1 MKSNEELF
9 KELQA
14 RLDKEYEDLT
24 NELMKLEPRDIIGR
38 SYEFVLK
45 EEMKDLYYSDK
56 DLGRYEIKAL
66 LSLDNTLDYLYDSW
80 ICTDFQINNEVRD
93 ALEDEVMELSKDYI
107 NENLERCSDKD
118 KYTIIAAA
126 FEQLNYFD
134 LCKDIKEKYKL
145 SEYETMNPLLI
156 KEIMDTGGTKDIYNF
171 FKNILN
177 NDELKYVALK
187 REHNEKLH
195 NNISNVVL
203 PILEKKI
210 KNKDR
215 DDR

>member
-14 RLDKEYEDLT
+14 KLDKEYEDLT
-24 NELMKLEPRDIIGR
+24 NEVIKLEPRDIINR
-38 SYEFVLK
+38 SYEFVIK
-45 EEMKDLYYSDK
+45 EEIKDLYFDNK
-56 DLGRYEIKAL
+56 DLERYDIKAL
-66 LSLDNTLDYLYDSW
+66 LSLDNTLDYLYNSW
-80 ICTDFQINNEVRD
+80 ICTDFQINNEIRD
-93 ALEDEVMELSKDYI
+93 ALEDEVMELSKVFI
-107 NENLERCSDKD
+107 NKNLEKCKNKD
-118 KYTIIAAA
+118 KYIIIADA

>member
-14 RLDKEYEDLT
+14 KLDKEYEDLT
-24 NELMKLEPRDIIGR
+24 NEVIKLEPKDIIGR

-80 ICTDFQINNEVRD
+80 ICTDFQINNEIRD
-93 ALEDEVMELSKDYI
+93 ALEDEVMELSKVFI
-107 NENLERCSDKD
+107 NKNLEKCKNKD
-118 KYTIIAAA
+118 KYIIIADVI
-126 FEQLNYFD
+126 EQLNYYD
-134 LCKDIKEKYKL
+134 LCSNFKEKYKL
-145 SEYETMNPLLI
+145 SEYENMNPLLI

>member
-118 KYTIIAAA
+118 KYTIIADA
-126 FEQLNYFD
+126 FEKLNYFD

-210 KNKDR
+210 KNKNKK
-215 DDR
+215 

>member
-14 RLDKEYEDLT
+14 KLDKEYENLT
-24 NELMKLEPRDIIGR
+24 NEVIKLKPRDIINR
-38 SYEFVLK
+38 SYEFVIK
-45 EEMKDLYYSDK
+45 EEIKDLYFDNK
-56 DLGRYEIKAL
+56 DLERYDIKAL
-66 LSLDNTLDYLYDSW
+66 LSLDNTLDYLYNSW
-80 ICTDFQINNEVRD
+80 ICTDFQINNEIRD
-93 ALEDEVMELSKDYI
+93 ALEDEVMELSKVFI
-107 NENLERCSDKD
+107 NKNLEKCKNKD
-118 KYTIIAAA
+118 KYIIIADA

>member
-14 RLDKEYEDLT
+14 KLDKEYEDLT
-24 NELMKLEPRDIIGR
+24 NEVIKLEPRDIINR

-93 ALEDEVMELSKDYI
+93 ALSDEVMELSKDYI

-118 KYTIIAAA
+118 KYTIIADVI
-126 FEQLNYFD
+126 EQLNYYD
-134 LCKDIKEKYKL
+134 LCSNFKEKYKL
-145 SEYETMNPLLI
+145 SEYENMSPLLI
-156 KEIMDTGGTKDIYNF
+156 KEIMDAGETKYIYNF
-171 FKNILN
+171 LKHILN
-177 NDELKYVALK
+177 NDQLKYVASK
-187 REHNEKLH
+187 REHNEELY
-195 NNISNVVL
+195 NNISDVVL
-203 PILEKKI
+203 PILEKKM
-210 KNKDR
+210 KSKERNDR
-215 DDR
+215 

>member
-66 LSLDNTLDYLYDSW
+66 LSLENTLDYLYDSW

-118 KYTIIAAA
+118 KYTIIADVI
-126 FEQLNYFD
+126 EQLNYYD
-134 LCKDIKEKYKL
+134 LCSNFKEKYKL
-145 SEYETMNPLLI
+145 SEYENMSPLLI
-156 KEIMDTGGTKDIYNF
+156 KEIMDAGETKYIYNF
-171 FKNILN
+171 LKHILN
-177 NDELKYVALK
+177 NDQLKYVASK
-187 REHNEKLH
+187 REHNEELY
-195 NNISNVVL
+195 NNISDVVL
-203 PILEKKI
+203 PILEKKM
-210 KNKDR
+210 KSKERNDR
-215 DDR
+215 